1 MSKAH
6 VTCPVERAIEIIGG
20 KWKIPIIY
28 HLSQKPCRFGVLRNK
43 LTKVTTQMLSKQLKE
58 MEKDGLVNR
67 KVLNVMPPSVEY
79 SLTDFGSSALPVLR
93 TLYQWSINQNKII
106 IKLSNRK
113 SQKIELSVSN

>member
-58 MEKDGLVNR
+58 MKKDGLVNR

-113 SQKIELSVSN
+113 SQKIELHVSN